1 MFELDY
7 PTEARIL
14 ALMEV
19 NKKKTVSDEELYAV
33 FEWFYGDFEWF
44 YETGYGRPEFNR
56 ALTWLNQQRLVICD
70 YQAERNP
77 QVIVEMTET
86 GKILAESSL
95 LSLLLS
101 D

>member
-33 FEWFYGDFEWF
+33 FDWFYDAGH
-44 YETGYGRPEFNR
+44 GRPEFNR